1 MFNCRL
7 TLSRIMRLL
16 FLGMLCMTLLTISLF
31 TILDNSAYGESEII
45 ANSFGL
51 ENSTILELKNSR
63 GNSVEI
69 DSVRIWLSG
78 ENSFQSFKT
87 EQGWMGKNTPQGVII
102 FSSQD
107 LLKPGEVV
115 KFGIKTSVEKPVI
128 NWKALDTN
136 GNIIKTAQTITDTE
150 ITDVK
155 EIIQPKSVAIKDDS
169 TFRLIP
175 TKLSP
180 GSDFRVIGN
189 NFVPNQ
195 SLNFYINEKITNT
208 FSTDSNGNFLITN
221 QVPESTNAE
230 RTQFLISDSVGAE
243 TEISIRLTEQEK
255 RTIGQSLQLV
265 FDETPTTVKR
275 GESITLQGVATP
287 ENTLTITSSQNTL
300 GIISIE
306 TITTGSDGKW
316 SFENLFSPEL
326 ELETITIK
334 ISDGKDLIERNID
347 VISSKL
353 IRINSEEPR
362 YEPGDVITF
371 TGNAIANTDLLYYLE
386 DPKGSEIISDLIT
399 VDSSGIIT
407 FEIQTELSQMKGTY
421 VLHANQGKENGIS
434 VVGLGEEPVEVIVVD
449 STKLNYNTNEKIKIQ
464 IQGQPNATVAI
475 IILDDSS
482 KEKISDT
489 VNLGA
494 DGFHTYEIE
503 SNELSVGTYVIEV
516 RHGKARGDTVF
527 SIGLTQGSGVITMQT
542 TKDEYNAGESIL
554 LMGNTG
560 ANSLLT
566 LTLYN
571 SEGTVVKQVEVF
583 TSKNGAFQS
592 DKFRIPNDPEI
603 GQWSIKAKSGGNT
616 AEHSFTVTKIL
627 EGVAVLVDK
636 ESRTYSLSEIITI
649 SGAGANPST
658 GVDIKFLDSGGN
670 EISDKLT
677 IYATSTG
684 AYITSIPVAVIIPSD
699 LVPGEFTILVE
710 DPLTSSSTTIT
721 VE

>member
-1 MFNCRL
+1 M
-7 TLSRIMRLL
+7 
-16 FLGMLCMTLLTISLF
+16 
-31 TILDNSAYGESEII
+31 
-45 ANSFGL
+45 
-51 ENSTILELKNSR
+51 
-63 GNSVEI
+63 
-69 DSVRIWLSG
+69 
-78 ENSFQSFKT
+78 
-87 EQGWMGKNTPQGVII
+87 
-102 FSSQD
+102 
-107 LLKPGEVV
+107 
-115 KFGIKTSVEKPVI
+115 
-128 NWKALDTN
+128 
-136 GNIIKTAQTITDTE
+136 
-150 ITDVK
+150 
-155 EIIQPKSVAIKDDS
+155 
-169 TFRLIP
+169 
-175 TKLSP
+175 
-180 GSDFRVIGN
+180 
-189 NFVPNQ
+189 
-195 SLNFYINEKITNT
+195 
-208 FSTDSNGNFLITN
+208 
-221 QVPESTNAE
+221 
-230 RTQFLISDSVGAE
+230 ISDSVGAE

-503 SNELSVGTYVIEV
+503 SNELSVGTYVVEV

-527 SIGLTQGSGVITMQT
+527 SIGLTQGSGIITMQT

-627 EGVAVLVDK
+627 EVVAVLVDK

-677 IYATSTG
+677 IYATNTG

-710 DPLTSSSTTIT
+710 DPLTSSTTTIT

>member
-1 MFNCRL
+1 
-7 TLSRIMRLL
+7 
-16 FLGMLCMTLLTISLF
+16 MTLLTISLF

-136 GNIIKTAQTITDTE
+136 GNIIKTAQIITDTE

-180 GSDFRVIGN
+180 GSDFRVVGN

-208 FSTDSNGNFLITN
+208 FSTDSNGSFLITN

-275 GESITLQGVATP
+275 GQSITLQGVATP

-362 YEPGDVITF
+362 YEPGDIITF

-503 SNELSVGTYVIEV
+503 SNELSVGTYVVEV

-592 DKFRIPNDPEI
+592 DKFRISNDPEI

-677 IYATSTG
+677 IYATNTG

>member
-1 MFNCRL
+1 
-7 TLSRIMRLL
+7 
-16 FLGMLCMTLLTISLF
+16 MTLLTISLF

-63 GNSVEI
+63 GNNIEI

-503 SNELSVGTYVIEV
+503 SNELSVGTYVVEV

-677 IYATSTG
+677 IYATNTG

>member
-1 MFNCRL
+1 
-7 TLSRIMRLL
+7 
-16 FLGMLCMTLLTISLF
+16 MTLLTISLF

-63 GNSVEI
+63 GNNVEI

-208 FSTDSNGNFLITN
+208 FSTDSNGSFLITN

-275 GESITLQGVATP
+275 GQSITLQGVATP

-362 YEPGDVITF
+362 YEPGDIITF

-464 IQGQPNATVAI
+464 IQGQPNATVSI

-503 SNELSVGTYVIEV
+503 SNELSVGTYVVEV

-527 SIGLTQGSGVITMQT
+527 SIGLTQGSGVIMMQT

-658 GVDIKFLDSGGN
+658 AIDIKFLDSGGN

>member
-1 MFNCRL
+1 
-7 TLSRIMRLL
+7 
-16 FLGMLCMTLLTISLF
+16 MTLLTISLF

-180 GSDFRVIGN
+180 GSDFRVVGN

-503 SNELSVGTYVIEV
+503 SNELSVGTYVVEV

-658 GVDIKFLDSGGN
+658 ALDIKFLDSGGN

>member
-1 MFNCRL
+1 
-7 TLSRIMRLL
+7 
-16 FLGMLCMTLLTISLF
+16 MTLLTISLF

-180 GSDFRVIGN
+180 GSDFRVVGN

-503 SNELSVGTYVIEV
+503 SNELSVGTYVVEV

-592 DKFRIPNDPEI
+592 DKFRISNDPEI

-658 GVDIKFLDSGGN
+658 ALDIKFLDSGGN

>member
-1 MFNCRL
+1 
-7 TLSRIMRLL
+7 
-16 FLGMLCMTLLTISLF
+16 MTLLTISLF

-87 EQGWMGKNTPQGVII
+87 EQGWIGKNTPQGVII

-208 FSTDSNGNFLITN
+208 FSTDSNGSFLITN

-503 SNELSVGTYVIEV
+503 SNELSVGTYVVEV

>member
-1 MFNCRL
+1 
-7 TLSRIMRLL
+7 
-16 FLGMLCMTLLTISLF
+16 MTLLTISLF

-136 GNIIKTAQTITDTE
+136 GNIIKTAQIITDTE

-208 FSTDSNGNFLITN
+208 FSTDSNGSFLITN

-503 SNELSVGTYVIEV
+503 SNELSVGTYVVEV

-566 LTLYN
+566 LTLYS

-658 GVDIKFLDSGGN
+658 ALDIKFLDSGGN

>member
-1 MFNCRL
+1 
-7 TLSRIMRLL
+7 
-16 FLGMLCMTLLTISLF
+16 MTLLTISLF

-180 GSDFRVIGN
+180 GSDFRVVGN

-208 FSTDSNGNFLITN
+208 FSTDSNGSFLITN

-503 SNELSVGTYVIEV
+503 SNELSVGTYVVEV

-658 GVDIKFLDSGGN
+658 SIDIKFLDSGGN

-677 IYATSTG
+677 IYATNTG

>member
-1 MFNCRL
+1 
-7 TLSRIMRLL
+7 
-16 FLGMLCMTLLTISLF
+16 MTLLTISLF

-208 FSTDSNGNFLITN
+208 FSTDSNGSFLITN

-353 IRINSEEPR
+353 IRINSEESR

-503 SNELSVGTYVIEV
+503 SNELSVGTYVVEV

-649 SGAGANPST
+649 SGAGASPST
-658 GVDIKFLDSGGN
+658 SIDIKFLDSGGN

-677 IYATSTG
+677 IYATNTG

>member
-1 MFNCRL
+1 
-7 TLSRIMRLL
+7 
-16 FLGMLCMTLLTISLF
+16 MTLLTISLF

-208 FSTDSNGNFLITN
+208 FSTDSNGSFLITN

-503 SNELSVGTYVIEV
+503 SNELSVGTYVVEV

-592 DKFRIPNDPEI
+592 DKFRISNDPEI

-677 IYATSTG
+677 IYATNTG

>member
-1 MFNCRL
+1 
-7 TLSRIMRLL
+7 
-16 FLGMLCMTLLTISLF
+16 MTLLTISLF

-136 GNIIKTAQTITDTE
+136 GNIIKTAQIITDTE

-175 TKLSP
+175 AKLSP

-566 LTLYN
+566 LSLYN

-658 GVDIKFLDSGGN
+658 ALDIKFLDSGGN

-677 IYATSTG
+677 IYATNTG

>member
-1 MFNCRL
+1 
-7 TLSRIMRLL
+7 
-16 FLGMLCMTLLTISLF
+16 MTLLTISLF

-175 TKLSP
+175 AKLSP

-449 STKLNYNTNEKIKIQ
+449 STKLNFNTNEKIKIQ

-503 SNELSVGTYVIEV
+503 SNELSVGTYVVEV

-658 GVDIKFLDSGGN
+658 ALDIKFLDSGGN

-677 IYATSTG
+677 IYATNTG

>member
-1 MFNCRL
+1 
-7 TLSRIMRLL
+7 
-16 FLGMLCMTLLTISLF
+16 MTLLTISLF

-362 YEPGDVITF
+362 YEPGDIITF

-503 SNELSVGTYVIEV
+503 SNELSVGTYVVEV

-566 LTLYN
+566 LSLYN

-677 IYATSTG
+677 IYATNTG

>member
-1 MFNCRL
+1 
-7 TLSRIMRLL
+7 
-16 FLGMLCMTLLTISLF
+16 MTLLTISLF

-136 GNIIKTAQTITDTE
+136 GNIIKTAQIITDTE

-503 SNELSVGTYVIEV
+503 SNELSVGTYVVEV

>member
-1 MFNCRL
+1 
-7 TLSRIMRLL
+7 
-16 FLGMLCMTLLTISLF
+16 MTLLTISLF

-275 GESITLQGVATP
+275 GQSITLQGVATP

-503 SNELSVGTYVIEV
+503 SNELSVGTYVVEV

-658 GVDIKFLDSGGN
+658 ALDIKFLDSGGN

>member
-1 MFNCRL
+1 
-7 TLSRIMRLL
+7 
-16 FLGMLCMTLLTISLF
+16 MTLLTISLF

-136 GNIIKTAQTITDTE
+136 GNIIKTAQIITDTE

-175 TKLSP
+175 AKLSP

-208 FSTDSNGNFLITN
+208 FSTDSNGSFLITN

-362 YEPGDVITF
+362 YEPGDIITF

-503 SNELSVGTYVIEV
+503 SNELSVGTYVVEV

-592 DKFRIPNDPEI
+592 DKFRISNDPEI

-658 GVDIKFLDSGGN
+658 SIDIKFLDSGGN

-677 IYATSTG
+677 IYATNTG

>member
-1 MFNCRL
+1 
-7 TLSRIMRLL
+7 
-16 FLGMLCMTLLTISLF
+16 MTLLTISLF

-63 GNSVEI
+63 GNNIEI

-208 FSTDSNGNFLITN
+208 FSTDSNGSFLITN

-658 GVDIKFLDSGGN
+658 ALDIKFLDSGGN

>member
-1 MFNCRL
+1 
-7 TLSRIMRLL
+7 
-16 FLGMLCMTLLTISLF
+16 MTLLTISLF

-63 GNSVEI
+63 GNNIEI

-208 FSTDSNGNFLITN
+208 FSTDSNGSFLITN

-362 YEPGDVITF
+362 YEPG
-371 TGNAIANTDLLYYLE
+371 
-386 DPKGSEIISDLIT
+386 
-399 VDSSGIIT
+399 
-407 FEIQTELSQMKGTY
+407 
-421 VLHANQGKENGIS
+421 
-434 VVGLGEEPVEVIVVD
+434 
-449 STKLNYNTNEKIKIQ
+449 
-464 IQGQPNATVAI
+464 
-475 IILDDSS
+475 
-482 KEKISDT
+482 
-489 VNLGA
+489 
-494 DGFHTYEIE
+494 
-503 SNELSVGTYVIEV
+503 
-516 RHGKARGDTVF
+516 
-527 SIGLTQGSGVITMQT
+527 GVITC
-542 TKDEYNAGESIL
+542 L
-554 LMGNTG
+554 L
-560 ANSLLT
+560 
-566 LTLYN
+566 Y
-571 SEGTVVKQVEVF
+571 
-583 TSKNGAFQS
+583 TS
-592 DKFRIPNDPEI
+592 
-603 GQWSIKAKSGGNT
+603 
-616 AEHSFTVTKIL
+616 
-627 EGVAVLVDK
+627 
-636 ESRTYSLSEIITI
+636 
-649 SGAGANPST
+649 PSPR
-658 GVDIKFLDSGGN
+658 D
-670 EISDKLT
+670 
-677 IYATSTG
+677 
-684 AYITSIPVAVIIPSD
+684 
-699 LVPGEFTILVE
+699 
-710 DPLTSSSTTIT
+710 
-721 VE
+721 

>member
-1 MFNCRL
+1 
-7 TLSRIMRLL
+7 
-16 FLGMLCMTLLTISLF
+16 MTLLTISLF

-353 IRINSEEPR
+353 IRINSEESR

-503 SNELSVGTYVIEV
+503 SNELSVGTYVVEV

-658 GVDIKFLDSGGN
+658 ALDIKFLDSGGN

-677 IYATSTG
+677 IYATNTG

>member
-1 MFNCRL
+1 
-7 TLSRIMRLL
+7 
-16 FLGMLCMTLLTISLF
+16 MTLLTISLF

-136 GNIIKTAQTITDTE
+136 GNIIKTAQIITDTE

-175 TKLSP
+175 AKLSP

-362 YEPGDVITF
+362 YEPGDIITF

-503 SNELSVGTYVIEV
+503 SNELSVGTYVVEV

-677 IYATSTG
+677 IYATNTG

>member
-1 MFNCRL
+1 
-7 TLSRIMRLL
+7 
-16 FLGMLCMTLLTISLF
+16 MTLLTISLF

-63 GNSVEI
+63 GNNIEI

-503 SNELSVGTYVIEV
+503 SNELSVGTYVVEV

-592 DKFRIPNDPEI
+592 DKFRISNDPEI

-658 GVDIKFLDSGGN
+658 SIDIKFLDSGGN

-677 IYATSTG
+677 IYATNTG